1 MPSTLAPTE
10 TLATAGGPTWEISRV
25 AEIDSTNKAAA
36 RLPAWSAVFAATQSG
51 GYGRT
56 GRAWTSDQGGLWF
69 SAVLPFGEGSAP
81 WALTPLVAGC
91 TLAEWL
97 ARHGVRNHRV
107 RWPNDLM
114 IGPAKLAGI
123 LVERHQPDTVVLGI
137 GLNVLNDPAA
147 TDPTLRGQTTSLSQH
162 WDFPRSLRE
171 LSQSLLSDLAEAH
184 QRFVTHGFEP
194 FARSLNLHWTR
205 SSLVSYQLVGECLP
219 RRARFLGIDPEGRL
233 EVLATDGR
241 LVHLDPVKVEW
252 LREGLREGTG

>member
-1 MPSTLAPTE
+1 MQATLVPTE
-10 TLATAGGPTWEISRV
+10 TLAVAGGATWEITRV

-36 RLPAWSAVFAATQSG
+36 RLPAWSALFANTQSG

-56 GRAWTSDQGGLWF
+56 GRAWTSDPGGLWF
-69 SAVLPFGEGSAP
+69 SAVLPFGEGNAP
-81 WALTPLVAGC
+81 WALMPLVAGC
-91 TLAEWL
+91 ALAEWL

-114 IGPAKLAGI
+114 IGSAKLAGI
-123 LVERHQPDTVVLGI
+123 LVERHQPGTVVLGI

-147 TDPTLRGQTTSLSQH
+147 TEAALKGQVTNLSQH

-171 LSQSLLSDLAEAH
+171 LSHSLLSDLAEAH
-184 QRFVTHGFEP
+184 QRFVAHGFEP

-205 SSLVSYQLVGECLP
+205 SCLVNYQLVGECLP
-219 RRARFLGIDPEGRL
+219 RRARFLGIETDGRL
-233 EVLATDGR
+233 EVLADDGR

-252 LREGLREGTG
+252 LREL